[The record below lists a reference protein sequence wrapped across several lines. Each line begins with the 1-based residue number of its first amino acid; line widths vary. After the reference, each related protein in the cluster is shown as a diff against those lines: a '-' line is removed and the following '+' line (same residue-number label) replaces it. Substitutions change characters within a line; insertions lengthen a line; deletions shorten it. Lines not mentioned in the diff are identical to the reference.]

1 MCVSQSDGGCCCF
14 SSRPLWLWV
23 PQGCSVWLGR
33 GASLLIPCPA
43 APLGLLR
50 ADSET
55 TGLFVACQTCG
66 LQVPAMISVH
76 PCHVLE
82 AGCLS
87 NKCTESVGLG
97 CVLLAG
103 RVWSTLPLDILL
115 FQEDFFVHFL
125 SIVPFLLFV
134 PHRRYGAACQIVR
147 IEGGVSKSDFDVPP
161 GHATG
166 HGLPAP
172 GSGCRSCPCSPCL
185 CLLQVNASSLPTVAL
200 GMTVKMRM
208 MRSMELKQSAT
219 AE

>member
-1 MCVSQSDGGCCCF
+1 MVVPCDSCRPRTVVKCCCEACPVLATWRKHLFIFLPFSFPLVIQVFMTESTACQTSTVSQKQDCSVCVSQSDGGCCCF

-66 LQVPAMISVH
+66 LQVLAMISVH

-103 RVWSTLPLDILL
+103 RVWSTLPLDVLL
-115 FQEDFFVHFL
+115 FQEDFFCSFSFHCPL
-125 SIVPFLLFV
+125 PFI
-134 PHRRYGAACQIVR
+134 C
-147 IEGGVSKSDFDVPP
+147 
-161 GHATG
+161 AT
-166 HGLPAP
+166 
-172 GSGCRSCPCSPCL
+172 
-185 CLLQVNASSLPTVAL
+185 
-200 GMTVKMRM
+200 
-208 MRSMELKQSAT
+208 
-219 AE
+219 